1 MSINSQ
7 HTRKEVKMLNIEAS
21 VLVVID
27 IQDRLVLA
35 SKYGVDVANAMS
47 KAARAASVLGI
58 PTVVTEQYPKGL
70 GHTVPQLQ
78 ESLDENTFI
87 TEKAAFSAMLEPEFA
102 NKIKELKAAGR
113 KQIVIGGIETHIC
126 VLQTAHDL
134 MKEGFEV
141 YVLKDACASR
151 NKAEYKTGLELLK
164 QYGAKITCLEITLF
178 EWLKTSKNPK
188 FKEVQALIK

>member
-1 MSINSQ
+1 MSINRQ
-7 HTRKEVKMLNIEAS
+7 HIRKEVKMLNIEDS

-35 SKYGVDVANAMS
+35 SKYGIDVANTMV
-47 KAARAASVLGI
+47 KATRAASVLGI
-58 PTVVTEQYPKGL
+58 PTVITEQYPKGL

-78 ESLDENTFI
+78 EVLEPNAFV
-87 TEKAAFSAMLEPEFA
+87 TEKAAFSAMLEPAFA
-102 NKIKELKAAGR
+102 QKIEELKAAGK

-134 MKEGFEV
+134 MNAGFEV

-164 QYGAKITCLEITLF
+164 QYGAKVTCLEITLF

>member
-1 MSINSQ
+1 
-7 HTRKEVKMLNIEAS
+7 MLNIEDS

-35 SKYGVDVANAMS
+35 SKYGIDVTNTMV
-47 KAARAASVLGI
+47 KAVRAASVLGI

-78 ESLDENTFI
+78 DALDLNAFV
-87 TEKAAFSAMLEPEFA
+87 TEKAAFSAMLEPAFA
-102 NKIKELKAAGR
+102 QKIEELKAAGK

-134 MKEGFEV
+134 MKAGFEV

-164 QYGAKITCLEITLF
+164 QYGAKVTCLEITLF

>member
-7 HTRKEVKMLNIEAS
+7 HTRKEVKMLNIEDS

-35 SKYGVDVANAMS
+35 SKYGVEVANAMS

-78 ESLDENTFI
+78 ESFDENTFI

-102 NKIKELKAAGR
+102 EKIQELKNAGK
-113 KQIVIGGIETHIC
+113 KQIIIGGIETHIC

>member
-1 MSINSQ
+1 
-7 HTRKEVKMLNIEAS
+7 MLNVEDS

-35 SKYGVDVANAMS
+35 SKYGVDVAEVMA
-47 KAARAASVLGI
+47 KAAKAASLLDI
-58 PTVVTEQYPKGL
+58 PTIVTEQYPKGL
-70 GHTVPQLQ
+70 GHTVPQVQ
-78 ESLDENTFI
+78 ESISENAFV
-87 TEKAAFSAMLEPEFA
+87 TEKAAFSAMLEPEFSQ
-102 NKIKELKAAGR
+102 KIKELKELGK

-164 QYGAKITCLEITLF
+164 QYDAKISCLEITLF
-178 EWLKTSKNPK
+178 EWLKTSKNSK

>member
-1 MSINSQ
+1 
-7 HTRKEVKMLNIEAS
+7 MLNIEDS

-35 SKYGVDVANAMS
+35 SKYGIDVVNTMV
-47 KAARAASVLGI
+47 KAVRAASVLGI

-78 ESLDENTFI
+78 DALDLNAFV
-87 TEKAAFSAMLEPEFA
+87 TEKAAFSAMLEPAFA
-102 NKIKELKAAGR
+102 QKIEELKAAGK

-134 MKEGFEV
+134 MKAGFEV
-141 YVLKDACASR
+141 YVLKDAILG
-151 NKAEYKTGLELLK
+151 YLIYGILLIIIIIFVMKTN
-164 QYGAKITCLEITLF
+164 IIF
-178 EWLKTSKNPK
+178 EHKEKKK
-188 FKEVQALIK
+188 FSFFRKKD